1 MRTKSDPVVRRLPE
15 VPFSN
20 ASQELHLRESK
31 EATGDCVSF
40 RHNIWRE
47 CWVDGL
53 SPVLADYRAVGPASI
68 TSHDKETEAT
78 MTGKRKREDIEDI
91 VCTKCLECA

>member
-1 MRTKSDPVVRRLPE
+1 MPE
-15 VPFSN
+15 VPLSN

-31 EATGDCVSF
+31 EATGECVSF

-68 TSHDKETEAT
+68 TSH
-78 MTGKRKREDIEDI
+78 MTGKRKREDIGMFG
-91 VCTKCLECA
+91 VRSAK